1 MKVAIT
7 GHSSGIGKAVYDRVY
22 PCVIGFSRSNGYD
35 ITDAASRK
43 RMIQESITCDIFI
56 NNAHNG
62 FSQIDMLVEVFT
74 EWKNLPKTIINIG
87 SRAADNLLT
96 EKNQHLL
103 HYMSQKRALKSIIPL
118 LQGYNCK
125 VEYRS
130 FGYVNTPR
138 ILAKY
143 PHFTPDKYITIS
155 EAVDIIL
162 DGVI

>member
-74 EWKNLPKTIINIG
+74 EWKNLPKTL
-87 SRAADNLLT
+87 A
-96 EKNQHLL
+96 L
-103 HYMSQKRALKSIIPL
+103 HTGQKR
-118 LQGYNCK
+118 
-125 VEYRS
+125 R
-130 FGYVNTPR
+130 
-138 ILAKY
+138 AKIMKKL
-143 PHFTPDKYITIS
+143 FLIK
-155 EAVDIIL
+155 
-162 DGVI
+162 